1 LTPPSALTATREGE
15 TAMTAWIRIA
25 FIALFT
31 SLAASTACAA
41 SAYPARPVRFIV
53 PFPAGGGADI
63 LARIIG
69 EKLTEA
75 WGQQI
80 VIDNRPGAAGIIGTD
95 IGAKASPD
103 GYTVLLASSNVAI
116 TEGMEG
122 RRPYHLFRDLTP
134 VIFMATA
141 PNMLVVN
148 PGVKAKSVNE
158 LIALAKARPNPL
170 HFASNGNGSS
180 SHLSAELFSVMAGVK
195 MLHVP
200 YKGGPPGVT
209 ATIAGEVQ
217 LMFTAILHV
226 SPHAKAGRLRAL
238 GVTGGQRSQAAPDV
252 PTIAEQ
258 GLPGYE
264 SVQWWM
270 VMLPS
275 ATAKT
280 IMAKWN
286 SELIRVLGLRE
297 VAQRFL
303 SQGAEPVGST
313 PEEALKYLKSEVAK
327 WTQVTRKLG
336 LRLQ

>member
-1 LTPPSALTATREGE
+1 MIAC
-15 TAMTAWIRIA
+15 IRIL
-25 FIALFT
+25 FIVL
-31 SLAASTACAA
+31 LAPLATSTAYGAQ
-41 SAYPARPVRFIV
+41 AYPVRPVRFVV

-69 EKLTEA
+69 GKLTEA

-95 IGAKASPD
+95 IGANASPD

-122 RRPYHLFRDLTP
+122 RRPYNLFRDLTP

-148 PGVKAKSVNE
+148 PGVNAKSVKE

-180 SHLSAELFSVMAGVK
+180 SHLSAELFGQMAGIK

-226 SPHAKAGRLRAL
+226 SPHARAGRLRAL
-238 GVTGGQRSQAAPDV
+238 GVTGAKRSPAAPDI

-264 SVQWWM
+264 SVQWWI

-275 ATAKT
+275 ATT
-280 IMAKWN
+280 REIQMKWN
-286 SELIRVLGLRE
+286 AELVRILGMPDIGE
-297 VAQRFL
+297 RF
-303 SQGAEPVGST
+303 STQGAEPIGST
-313 PEEALKYLKSEVAK
+313 PEEALKYLKAEVAK
-327 WTQVTRKLG
+327 WTKITRALG

>member
-1 LTPPSALTATREGE
+1 
-15 TAMTAWIRIA
+15 MTAWIRIA
-25 FIALFT
+25 FVVLFT
-31 SLAASTACAA
+31 PLAANTACAA
-41 SAYPARPVRFIV
+41 QAYPVRPVRFVV

-69 EKLTEA
+69 GKLTEA
-75 WGQQI
+75 WGQQL

-95 IGAKASPD
+95 IGAKAAPD

-116 TEGMEG
+116 TESMEG
-122 RRPYHLFRDLTP
+122 RRPYNLFKDLTP
-134 VIFMATA
+134 VIFMASA

-148 PGVKAKSVNE
+148 PSLNVNSIRE

-170 HFASNGNGSS
+170 NFASNGNGSS
-180 SHLSAELFSVMAGVK
+180 SHLSAELFSHMAGIK
-195 MLHVP
+195 MVHVP

-238 GVTGGQRSQAAPDV
+238 GVTGAKRSQAAPSV

-275 ATAKT
+275 ATT
-280 IMAKWN
+280 REILMKWN
-286 SELIRVLGLRE
+286 GALVRILDTPDVG
-297 VAQRFL
+297 QRFS
-303 SQGAEPVGST
+303 SQGAEPMGST
-313 PEEALKYLKSEVAK
+313 PEEALKYLKAEVAK
-327 WTQVTRKLG
+327 WTRVTRELG

>member
-1 LTPPSALTATREGE
+1 
-15 TAMTAWIRIA
+15 MRISLKL
-25 FIALFT
+25 IPIG
-31 SLAASTACAA
+31 LAAVAGAGVANAA
-41 SAYPARPVRFIV
+41 ESYPARPVRFVV
-53 PFPAGGGADI
+53 PFPPAGGADI
-63 LARIIG
+63 LARLIG
-69 EKLTEA
+69 VKLAES
-75 WGQQI
+75 WRQQI
-80 VIDNRPGAAGIIGTD
+80 VVDNRPGAAGIIGTD

-122 RRPYHLFRDLTP
+122 KRPYNLFRDLTP
-134 VIFMATA
+134 VTFMATA
-141 PNMLVVN
+141 PNMLVVHPSIN
-148 PGVKAKSVNE
+148 AKSVKE

-180 SHLSAELFSVMAGVK
+180 SHLSAELFSDMAGIK
-195 MLHVP
+195 LLHVP

-238 GVTGGQRSQAAPDV
+238 GVTGTRRSQVAPDV

-275 ATAKT
+275 ATPREIRT
-280 IMAKWN
+280 KWN
-286 SELIRVLGLRE
+286 TELVRILGMPD
-297 VAQRFL
+297 VGQRFS
-303 SQGAEPVGST
+303 SQGAEPIGSS
-313 PEEALKYLKSEVAK
+313 PEEAIKYLKSEVAK
-327 WTQVTRKLG
+327 WTRVTRKLG
-336 LRLQ
+336 LSLQ